1 MKQLS
6 TYRSPKGM
14 EVYYIKKFVNGVS
27 KEEFEYMM
35 LSGIPKL
42 MFNLAITNVVID
54 LATKSINKVFK
65 KK

>member
-27 KEEFEYMM
+27 REEFGYMM
-35 LSGIPKL
+35 LSGFPKII
-42 MFNLAITNVVID
+42 FNLAMAGVAID
-54 LATKSINKVFK
+54 LATKSINKIFK
-65 KK
+65 